1 MAAIQV
7 THPRTSGC
15 PTRTLSTMVFSRKSD
30 LPVKNSQTFSEPS
43 PTFLRLPKLP
53 PKLPQAFPSFPHHFP
68 TFRGTF
74 PSFPSVSAACQ
85 CLPRQSR
92 AVRGNPSLAPPLP
105 PSHNPPSSLLFLPTD
120 PHTPMEPRSK
130 PRDAHLSHPECERAS
145 ASAPG
150 WVSKEGPYGGASCG
164 VGGCRCVWWW
174 QGGRVR
180 VCVWGWEGGGK
191 QLHQWIQ
198 YRAAGS
204 GKTAG
209 RPDEEA
215 VRFEGKQ
222 GEHVERQLEREGLG
236 AWVRAVPITR
246 QQAGQPLLRC

>member
-1 MAAIQV
+1 M
-7 THPRTSGC
+7 
-15 PTRTLSTMVFSRKSD
+15 STASTPFSRKSD

-174 QGGRVR
+174 QAIGEGRVG
-180 VCVWGWEGGGK
+180 CMGEGRP
-191 QLHQWIQ
+191 H
-198 YRAAGS
+198 YAS
-204 GKTAG
+204 AG
-209 RPDEEA
+209 RPAPAEVLA
-215 VRFEGKQ
+215 EGQRLDSGSGSIRQ
-222 GEHVERQLEREGLG
+222 GPPWQLRPWPRPACPSWG
-236 AWVRAVPITR
+236 ATKEFHHCSKISHCSKCS
-246 QQAGQPLLRC
+246 QG